1 MLKLTIGLKEVDNTL
16 NINLIDPTK
25 KQLEQ
30 ATDNEKM
37 TAQLIKDLFDKRL
50 LDLLEEE
57 NNKNEK
63 IEEI

>member
-25 KQLEQ
+25 KQLEE
-30 ATDNEKM
+30 ASENEKI
-37 TAQLIKDLFDKRL
+37 TAQLIKDLLNNKL

-57 NNKNEK
+57 NKKNEK

>member
-1 MLKLTIGLKEVDNTL
+1 MLKITIGLKEVDNTL

-25 KQLEQ
+25 KQLEE
-30 ATDNEKM
+30 ASENEKI
-37 TAQLIKDLFDKRL
+37 TAQLIKDLLNNKL
-50 LDLLEEE
+50 LELLEEE

>member
-25 KQLEQ
+25 KQLEE
-30 ATDNEKM
+30 ATENEKI
-37 TAQLIKDLFDKRL
+37 TAQLIKDLLNNKL

-57 NNKNEK
+57 NKNNEK

>member
-1 MLKLTIGLKEVDNTL
+1 MLKITIGLKEVDNTL

-25 KQLEQ
+25 KQLEE
-30 ATDNEKM
+30 ATENEKI
-37 TAQLIKDLFDKRL
+37 TAQLIKDLLNNKL

-57 NNKNEK
+57 NKNNEK